1 MIAPDVTAADRF
13 IMLGY
18 GLIIIMNEGE
28 YMVLSVYKIYFNLS
42 LQIKLVVCLI
52 GAQLL
57 TDVQL
62 SVSTFTCTV

>member
-28 YMVLSVYKIYFNLS
+28 YMVLSVYKINFNLS
-42 LQIKLVVCLI
+42 LQIKV
-52 GAQLL
+52 G
-57 TDVQL
+57 DV
-62 SVSTFTCTV
+62 SV